1 MIQIYSFK
9 NNNTMETY
17 NEFNEVI
24 RLVKYYIE
32 EDMICTKS
40 IVLNIYPYESALIN
54 CYAYCMLDYLRKM
67 NKEQISVEL
76 ERLVKRGQN
85 YLYKVIDWSLCF
97 EILKEWKDKYNDF

>member
-1 MIQIYSFK
+1 
-9 NNNTMETY
+9 METY

-97 EILKEWKDKYNDF
+97 EILKEWKDKYNNF